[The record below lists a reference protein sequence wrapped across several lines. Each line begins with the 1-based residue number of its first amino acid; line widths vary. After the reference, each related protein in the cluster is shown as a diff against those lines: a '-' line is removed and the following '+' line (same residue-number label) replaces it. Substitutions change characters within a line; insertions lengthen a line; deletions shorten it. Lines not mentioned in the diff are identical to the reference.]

1 MAGMPVLVIGWDC
14 AWRSRMQRLLAAR
27 GEMDWLGAYA
37 PAQERPERQRTPVLL
52 LLDGDDPR
60 VERESRRPLVAA
72 PRRLYFFRKPTP
84 ANLLLCI
91 SARASACLDKL
102 APADTVLRG
111 LRAAESGL
119 FVAAPSLLS
128 RAVDGLPAPGH
139 LAPTPR
145 GDWSALTARQHEILH
160 WMGRGMSNKAIARQL
175 GISPE
180 TVKCHVQQVFER
192 GGVHGRTALVAAR
205 RDPPMPDAATILTA
219 RPDPGVAISPR

>member
-27 GEMDWLGAYA
+27 GEMEWLGAYA
-37 PAQERPERQRTPVLL
+37 PAQERVELRRTPALL
-52 LLDGDDPR
+52 LLDGDDAR

-84 ANLLLCI
+84 ANLLLCV

-102 APADTVLRG
+102 APVDTVLRA

-119 FVAAPSLLS
+119 FVASPSLLLDAIGDRPS
-128 RAVDGLPAPGH
+128 PAPV
-139 LAPTPR
+139 APGPR
-145 GDWSALTARQHEILH
+145 ADGSALTARQHEILH
-160 WMGRGMSNKAIARQL
+160 WMHRGMSNKAIARQL

-180 TVKCHVQQVFER
+180 TVKSHVQQVFER
-192 GGVHGRTALVAAR
+192 GGVHGRMALVAAR
-205 RDPPMPDAATILTA
+205 RDAPVLDAAAIVAA
-219 RPDPGVAISPR
+219 RRDPAAVSPR

>member
-1 MAGMPVLVIGWDC
+1 MAGMPVLVIGWDRV
-14 AWRSRMQRLLAAR
+14 WRSRMQRLLAAR
-27 GEMDWLGAYA
+27 GEMDWLGAFA
-37 PAQERPERQRTPVLL
+37 PAQERPEQRRTPALL
-52 LLDGDDPR
+52 LLDGDDPT
-60 VERESRRPLVAA
+60 VERETRRPLLVS

-102 APADTVLRG
+102 APVDTVLRG

-119 FVAAPSLLS
+119 FVASPALLLHAIEGMPVVAPV
-128 RAVDGLPAPGH
+128 AA
-139 LAPTPR
+139 APR
-145 GDWSALTARQHEILH
+145 GDWSALTTRQHEILH

-180 TVKCHVQQVFER
+180 TVKSHVQQVFER

-205 RDPPMPDAATILTA
+205 RDAPLRDVAAIAAA
-219 RPDPGVAISPR
+219 RPEAVAISPR